1 MNPKSNTMDDPEAIS
16 RLLSLRERMAKQEKI
31 NETVTREFSAPQ
43 IVSLD
48 RRRAIGG
55 RKVQIKEMRSRQQQI
70 LRMDI
75 KGVPQVEIAEY
86 LGITPTMVSIVQNS
100 DIYRAEKATI
110 HAEIT
115 SRVVTEASQVKNK
128 ILQLSGH
135 AIDELEEILRDKFT
149 DSKLKADVAFDILD
163 RAGHK
168 PTQQIEVV
176 SYKDKLQVAYLR
188 RKERLEKEKAESE
201 ANAAA
206 VDAEF
211 TPIEGASTNLPALL
225 ETDDEEPRSEE
236 SPPQ

>member
-1 MNPKSNTMDDPEAIS
+1 MDDPDAIS
-16 RLLSLRERMAKQEKI
+16 RLLTLRERMAKQERV

-55 RKVQIKEMRSRQQQI
+55 RKVQIKEMRSRHQQI

-75 KGVPQVEIAEY
+75 RGIPQTEIAEF
-86 LGITPTMVSIVQNS
+86 LGITAVMVSVVQNS
-100 DIYRAEKATI
+100 DIYRAEKATLQK
-110 HAEIT
+110 EING
-115 SRVVTEASQVKNK
+115 RVVTEASQVKEK
-128 ILQLSGH
+128 ILKLSGH
-135 AIDELEEILRDKFT
+135 AIDELEDILRDKFT
-149 DSKLKADVAFDILD
+149 DPKLKADVAFDVLD

-168 PTQQIEVV
+168 PAQQIEVV

-188 RKERLEKEKAESE
+188 RKERLEKEKAEKDNE
-201 ANAAA
+201 AA

-211 TPIEGASTNLPALL
+211 TPIEGASTNLPAIL
-225 ETDDEEPRSEE
+225 DEEDGELRSEE